1 MSPLLQECQV
11 SELVKW
17 STTIEQLFFMSYVE
31 LHHLDQEE
39 IAISLLRCLDIKN
52 ISKNSL
58 VDILKQRCKGIFSL

>member
-1 MSPLLQECQV
+1 
-11 SELVKW
+11 
-17 STTIEQLFFMSYVE
+17 MSYVE